1 MVRTMLVVL
10 AYFLIGPGNFAPVR
24 VQFCMGTPA
33 ILHGLLGAYPPWS
46 PPLLVALEGWLRFT

>member
-1 MVRTMLVVL
+1 MLVVL
-10 AYFLIGPGNFAPVR
+10 AYFLIGPGNFAPVL
-24 VQFCMGTPA
+24 VQFYMGTPA